1 MVRSKRW
8 IMMNI
13 VKLISDKLNSSIEN
27 KGSGSFVVS
36 GGSSPISIY
45 EELSNIDISWSKVFL
60 TLVDDRLVDPDHKDS
75 NQKLLHNYFIKNKA
89 KNINFFPLTE
99 NFLSNTEFKKPFDI
113 TLLGMGEDG
122 HFASLFPDM
131 INQNEAFDLNASPKI
146 LITPPQGNPFIPRIT
161 MNLSLIMESL
171 NIILLVKGKAK
182 QNIFEKA
189 KQEKKLPI
197 HHLIKNRNRDFFIE
211 KVDD

>member
-1 MVRSKRW
+1 M
-8 IMMNI
+8 
-13 VKLISDKLNSSIEN
+13 
-27 KGSGSFVVS
+27 GSGSLVVC
-36 GGSSPISIY
+36 GGTSPISIY

-60 TLVDDRLVDPDHKDS
+60 TLVDDRLVDPDHRDS
-75 NQKLLHNYFIKNKA
+75 NQKLLHNHFIKNKA

-99 NFLSNTEFKKPFDI
+99 NFLSNTKFKKPFDV

-146 LITPPQGNPFIPRIT
+146 LITPPQGNPLIPRIT

-189 KQEKKLPI
+189 QNEKKLPI

-211 KVDD
+211 KVND

>member
-1 MVRSKRW
+1 
-8 IMMNI
+8 MMNI

-27 KGSGSFVVS
+27 EGSGSFVVS

-45 EELSNIDISWSKVFL
+45 EELSNIDLSWSKVFL

-75 NQKLLHNYFIKNKA
+75 NQKLLHNHLIKNKA

-99 NFLSNTEFKKPFDI
+99 NFLSYTEFKKPFDI

-131 INQNEAFDLNASPKI
+131 KNKYEAFSVNASPKI
-146 LITPPQGNPFIPRIT
+146 LITPPQGNPLIPRIT

-189 KQEKKLPI
+189 KKEKKLPI

-211 KVDD
+211 KVND

>member
-1 MVRSKRW
+1 
-8 IMMNI
+8 MMSI
-13 VKLISDKLNSSIEN
+13 VKLISDRLNSSIEN
-27 KGSGSFVVS
+27 EGSASLVLS

-60 TLVDDRLVDPDHKDS
+60 TLVDDRLVNPDHRDS
-75 NQKLLHNYFIKNKA
+75 NQKLLHNHFIKNKA
-89 KNINFFPLTE
+89 TNINFFPLTE
-99 NFLSNTEFKKPFDI
+99 NFLSNTEFKKPFDV

-131 INQNEAFDLNASPKI
+131 INQYEAFDINASPKI
-146 LITPPQGNPFIPRIT
+146 LTTSPKGNPLIPRIT

-182 QNIFEKA
+182 KNIFEKA
-189 KQEKKLPI
+189 KQEQKLPI

-211 KVDD
+211 KAND

>member
-1 MVRSKRW
+1 
-8 IMMNI
+8 MNI
-13 VKLISDKLNSSIEN
+13 VKLISDKLNSSIES
-27 KGSGSFVVS
+27 KGSGSLVVS
-36 GGSSPISIY
+36 GGSSPISIF
-45 EELSNIDISWSKVFL
+45 EELSNIDLSWSKVFL
-60 TLVDDRLVDPDHKDS
+60 TLVDDRLVYPDHRDS
-75 NQKLLHNYFIKNKA
+75 NQKLLHNHFIKNKA

-99 NFLSNTEFKKPFDI
+99 NFLSNTEFKKPFDV

-189 KQEKKLPI
+189 KKEQKLPI

-211 KVDD
+211 KAND

>member
-1 MVRSKRW
+1 MKINKKKKLTKEW
-8 IMMNI
+8 FLKLQNI
-13 VKLISDKLNSSIEN
+13 ICHNI
-27 KGSGSFVVS
+27 
-36 GGSSPISIY
+36 
-45 EELSNIDISWSKVFL
+45 EELEKE
-60 TLVDDRLVDPDHKDS
+60 
-75 NQKLLHNYFIKNKA
+75 YG
-89 KNINFFPLTE
+89 
-99 NFLSNTEFKKPFDI
+99 SNTKFKKPFDV

-146 LITPPQGNPFIPRIT
+146 LITPPQGNPLISRIT

-189 KQEKKLPI
+189 QKEKKLPI
-197 HHLIKNRNRDFFIE
+197 HHLIKNRNRDFFLE

>member
-1 MVRSKRW
+1 
-8 IMMNI
+8 MMSI

-27 KGSGSFVVS
+27 IGSGSLVLS
-36 GGSSPISIY
+36 GGTSPISIY
-45 EELSNIDISWSKVFL
+45 EELSNIDISWSKVYL

-75 NQKLLHNYFIKNKA
+75 NQKLLHNHFIKNKA

-131 INQNEAFDLNASPKI
+131 KNKYEAFDVNASPKI
-146 LITPPQGNPFIPRIT
+146 LITPPQGNPLIPRIT

-189 KQEKKLPI
+189 KKEKKLPI

-211 KVDD
+211 KVND

>member
-1 MVRSKRW
+1 
-8 IMMNI
+8 MMSI

-27 KGSGSFVVS
+27 IGSGSLVLS
-36 GGSSPISIY
+36 GGTSPISIY

-75 NQKLLHNYFIKNKA
+75 NQKLLRNHFIKNKA

-131 INQNEAFDLNASPKI
+131 INQYEAFDINASPKI
-146 LITPPQGNPFIPRIT
+146 LITPPQGNPLIPRIT

-189 KQEKKLPI
+189 KKEKKLPI

-211 KVDD
+211 KVND

>member
-1 MVRSKRW
+1 
-8 IMMNI
+8 MMNI

-27 KGSGSFVVS
+27 KGFGSLVVS

-45 EELSNIDISWSKVFL
+45 EELSNIDLSWSKVFL

-75 NQKLLHNYFIKNKA
+75 NQKLLHKHLIKNKA
-89 KNINFFPLTE
+89 KNINFYPLTE
-99 NFLSNTEFKKPFDI
+99 NFLSNTEFKKPFDV
-113 TLLGMGEDG
+113 TLIGMGEDG

-131 INQNEAFDLNASPKI
+131 INQYEAFDINASPKI
-146 LITPPQGNPFIPRIT
+146 LTTPPKGNPLIPRIT

-189 KQEKKLPI
+189 KQEQKLPI

-211 KVDD
+211 KAND

>member
-1 MVRSKRW
+1 
-8 IMMNI
+8 MMSI
-13 VKLISDKLNSSIEN
+13 VNLISDRLNSSIEN
-27 KGSGSFVVS
+27 EGSASLVLS

-75 NQKLLHNYFIKNKA
+75 NQKLLHNHLIKNKA

-146 LITPPQGNPFIPRIT
+146 LITPPQGNPLIPRIT

-189 KQEKKLPI
+189 KKEQKLPI

-211 KVDD
+211 KVND

>member
-1 MVRSKRW
+1 
-8 IMMNI
+8 MNI
-13 VKLISDKLNSSIEN
+13 VKLISDKLNSSLEN
-27 KGSGSFVVS
+27 KGSGSLVVS

-45 EELSNIDISWSKVFL
+45 EELSNIDISWSNVYL
-60 TLVDDRLVDPDHKDS
+60 TLVDDRLVDPDHRDS
-75 NQKLLHNYFIKNKA
+75 NQKLLHNHFIKNKA

-146 LITPPQGNPFIPRIT
+146 LITPPQGNPLIPRIT
-161 MNLSLIMESL
+161 MNLTLIMESL
-171 NIILLVKGKAK
+171 NIILLVKGKVK

-189 KQEKKLPI
+189 QKEKKLPI
-197 HHLIKNRNRDFFIE
+197 HHLIKNRNRNFFIE
-211 KVDD
+211 KVND

>member
-1 MVRSKRW
+1 
-8 IMMNI
+8 MMSI
-13 VKLISDKLNSSIEN
+13 VKLISDRLNSSIEN
-27 KGSGSFVVS
+27 IGSGSLVLC
-36 GGSSPISIY
+36 GGTSPISIY

-75 NQKLLHNYFIKNKA
+75 NQKLLHNHFIKNKA

-131 INQNEAFDLNASPKI
+131 INQYEAFDINASPKI
-146 LITPPQGNPFIPRIT
+146 LITSPQGNPLIPRIT
-161 MNLSLIMESL
+161 MNLSLIIESL

-189 KQEKKLPI
+189 KQEQKLPI

-211 KVDD
+211 KAND

>member
-1 MVRSKRW
+1 
-8 IMMNI
+8 MMSI
-13 VKLISDKLNSSIEN
+13 VKLISNRLNSSIKN
-27 KGSGSFVVS
+27 MGSGSLVVC
-36 GGSSPISIY
+36 GGTSPISIY

-60 TLVDDRLVDPDHKDS
+60 TLVDDRLVDPDHRDS
-75 NQKLLHNYFIKNKA
+75 NQKLLHNHFIKNKA

-189 KQEKKLPI
+189 KKEKKLPI

-211 KVDD
+211 KVND

>member
-1 MVRSKRW
+1 
-8 IMMNI
+8 MMSI

-27 KGSGSFVVS
+27 IGSGSLVLS
-36 GGSSPISIY
+36 GGTSPISIY

-75 NQKLLHNYFIKNKA
+75 NQKLLHNHFIKNKA

-131 INQNEAFDLNASPKI
+131 INKYESFDINASPKI
-146 LITPPQGNPFIPRIT
+146 LITPPQGNPLIPRIT

-189 KQEKKLPI
+189 KKEKKLPI

-211 KVDD
+211 KVND

>member
-1 MVRSKRW
+1 MT
-8 IMMNI
+8 I

-27 KGSGSFVVS
+27 IGSGSLVLS
-36 GGSSPISIY
+36 GGTSPISIY

-75 NQKLLHNYFIKNKA
+75 NQKLLHNHLIKNKA
-89 KNINFFPLTE
+89 KNINFFPLTK

-131 INQNEAFDLNASPKI
+131 VNKYEAFDINASPKI
-146 LITPPQGNPFIPRIT
+146 LIIPPQGNPLIPRIT

-189 KQEKKLPI
+189 KKEKKLPI

-211 KVDD
+211 KVND

>member
-1 MVRSKRW
+1 
-8 IMMNI
+8 MMSI
-13 VKLISDKLNSSIEN
+13 VNLISDRLNSSIEN
-27 KGSGSFVVS
+27 EGSASLVVS

-60 TLVDDRLVDPDHKDS
+60 TLVDDRLVDPDHRDS
-75 NQKLLHNYFIKNKA
+75 NQKLLHNHFIKNKA

-99 NFLSNTEFKKPFDI
+99 NFLSNTKFKKPFDV

-131 INQNEAFDLNASPKI
+131 INQYEAFDINASPKI
-146 LITPPQGNPFIPRIT
+146 LTTPPKGNPLIPRIT

-189 KQEKKLPI
+189 KQEQKLPI

-211 KVDD
+211 KAND

>member
-1 MVRSKRW
+1 
-8 IMMNI
+8 MMSI
-13 VKLISDKLNSSIEN
+13 VKLISNRLNSSIKN
-27 KGSGSFVVS
+27 MGSGSLVVC
-36 GGSSPISIY
+36 GGTSPISIY

-60 TLVDDRLVDPDHKDS
+60 TLVDDRLVDPDHRDS
-75 NQKLLHNYFIKNKA
+75 NQKLLHNHFIKNKA

-146 LITPPQGNPFIPRIT
+146 LITPPQGIPLIPRIT

-171 NIILLVKGKAK
+171 NIILLVKGKVK

-189 KQEKKLPI
+189 KQEQKLPI

-211 KVDD
+211 KVND